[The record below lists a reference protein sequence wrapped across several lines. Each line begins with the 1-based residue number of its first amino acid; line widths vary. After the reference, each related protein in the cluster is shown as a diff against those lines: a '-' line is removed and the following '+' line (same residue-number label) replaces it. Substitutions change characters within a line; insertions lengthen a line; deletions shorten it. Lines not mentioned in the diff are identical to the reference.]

1 MIYNSRYWKNKLL
14 VLYQKYTKSLK
25 YINFENKEDFVEY
38 YCFESAFI
46 IRKLIDSNKLSN
58 YCDSRAIGVNRYLIQ
73 DSKNVTIFNRDRVE
87 KLYDFSKYNRE
98 DKKVRDICNSL
109 IHSFCFTVL
118 WDENF
123 RESFKFLVSSD
134 HDKDKYIY
142 EVSFENWDAIV
153 WEVITDD
160 ICSTSWEKPEK
171 NYNDKKNGYKCKKG
185 TTKEFP
191 DF

>member
-98 DKKVRDICNSL
+98 DKKVSDICN
-109 IHSFCFTVL
+109 
-118 WDENF
+118 N
-123 RESFKFLVSSD
+123 
-134 HDKDKYIY
+134 
-142 EVSFENWDAIV
+142 
-153 WEVITDD
+153 
-160 ICSTSWEKPEK
+160 
-171 NYNDKKNGYKCKKG
+171 
-185 TTKEFP
+185 
-191 DF
+191 